1 MKLKIHII
9 IPMIIFSIFSS
20 LAMTAIPQ
28 QERNRQRQG
37 QSPQLYIKGNVENI
51 DGQPVK
57 KALIILPELSLSAES
72 DESGRFTLGPLPPG
86 KYHLEVYADTF
97 MTYISDPLELRT
109 SLENYQIILS
119 PKIEEQIVVTA
130 TRTPKRYAE
139 TPVKTE
145 VISKVRIEQK
155 VAANLAESLSLTPG
169 VRVENDCQNCN
180 FTQVRINGM
189 EGKYTQVLINGLP
202 VVSAMTGVYGLEQI
216 PAGMIE
222 QIEIVKGGGSALYGG
237 NAVAG
242 VVNIITREPDQNQTN
257 LKVVEEAISTGP
269 YLALNFDTSHVSKD
283 TNTRT
288 YLFANYQKRN
298 PVDLNQDGFSELGLI
313 NNTSFGLNLFHDFQ
327 TLKAKAKLEIFRI
340 FEDRRGGNLFD
351 RPCHETDVCEWAKS
365 DQLGLSAEWNQTLK
379 PNLFYNLSFSYLDAK
394 RDTYYGSHQDPEAY
408 GSTKNPLLIGNGQM
422 NWQAGA
428 HLLSFGFQLR
438 RDKIKDQALGY
449 NRIIDQTYDEA
460 GIYAQDDWKI
470 SKKFSL
476 LSGLRLNKHT
486 ALNHLVLTPRLSLL
500 ANLTRELTWRTTFS
514 TGFRAPQV
522 FDEDLHITQVG
533 GEGMMIVNS
542 PDLKEESSYSFTT
555 GFDYGR
561 QYERYNLQFS
571 LEGFYTRLAN
581 TFILHEIS
589 GTENTRL
596 MERINGS
603 GAKVYGI
610 SAVVGL
616 GFGRRVAL
624 NSGLTIQNN
633 LLDEPES
640 EFNSREFFRTPKVY
654 GYASLE
660 YKNERWLNAEF
671 SVEYTGSM
679 EVPHYGGY
687 ILSDRLET
695 TDPFWVVNLKFNRK
709 VELKTGDSFNFL
721 AGIFNLFDSYQ
732 KDLDLGADRDSGY
745 VYGPSKPR
753 SFYAGLKYSF

>member
-1 MKLKIHII
+1 
-9 IPMIIFSIFSS
+9 
-20 LAMTAIPQ
+20 
-28 QERNRQRQG
+28 
-37 QSPQLYIKGNVENI
+37 
-51 DGQPVK
+51 
-57 KALIILPELSLSAES
+57 
-72 DESGRFTLGPLPPG
+72 
-86 KYHLEVYADTF
+86 
-97 MTYISDPLELRT
+97 
-109 SLENYQIILS
+109 
-119 PKIEEQIVVTA
+119 
-130 TRTPKRYAE
+130 
-139 TPVKTE
+139 
-145 VISKVRIEQK
+145 
-155 VAANLAESLSLTPG
+155 
-169 VRVENDCQNCN
+169 
-180 FTQVRINGM
+180 
-189 EGKYTQVLINGLP
+189 
-202 VVSAMTGVYGLEQI
+202 
-216 PAGMIE
+216 
-222 QIEIVKGGGSALYGG
+222 
-237 NAVAG
+237 
-242 VVNIITREPDQNQTN
+242 
-257 LKVVEEAISTGP
+257 
-269 YLALNFDTSHVSKD
+269 
-283 TNTRT
+283 
-288 YLFANYQKRN
+288 
-298 PVDLNQDGFSELGLI
+298 
-313 NNTSFGLNLFHDFQ
+313 
-327 TLKAKAKLEIFRI
+327 
-340 FEDRRGGNLFD
+340 
-351 RPCHETDVCEWAKS
+351 
-365 DQLGLSAEWNQTLK
+365 
-379 PNLFYNLSFSYLDAK
+379 
-394 RDTYYGSHQDPEAY
+394 
-408 GSTKNPLLIGNGQM
+408 
-422 NWQAGA
+422 
-428 HLLSFGFQLR
+428 
-438 RDKIKDQALGY
+438 
-449 NRIIDQTYDEA
+449 
-460 GIYAQDDWKI
+460 
-470 SKKFSL
+470 L

-561 QYERYNLQFS
+561 QYGRYNLQFS

-616 GFGRRVAL
+616 GFDRRVAF

-679 EVPHYGGY
+679 KVPHYAGY

-753 SFYAGLKYSF
+753 TFYAGLEYSF